1 MADFLWFGGG
11 WAEEGHKLLP
21 PVQQKDTAASLATL
35 SRVGESLVGL
45 DWLERGHVLIPEPIT
60 VA

>member
-45 DWLERGHVLIPEPIT
+45 DWLERVMCSSLSQSL
-60 VA
+60 